1 MDVKLGDRVRR
12 KVEYGMSGGTLL
24 PEEWGT
30 VVYIHP
36 AGRFYSVEFVFAAR
50 DGRVERFRESYW
62 PDPAQPDRSAKD
74 GPAGRISSKKRRLHN
89 GKSKR

>member
-12 KVEYGMSGGTLL
+12 KVEYGMSGGMLL

-36 AGRFYSVEFVFAAR
+36 EGRFYSVEFVFAAR

-62 PDPAQPDRSAKD
+62 PDQAQPDPEREGRPR
-74 GPAGRISSKKRRLHN
+74 GPYLK
-89 GKSKR
+89 